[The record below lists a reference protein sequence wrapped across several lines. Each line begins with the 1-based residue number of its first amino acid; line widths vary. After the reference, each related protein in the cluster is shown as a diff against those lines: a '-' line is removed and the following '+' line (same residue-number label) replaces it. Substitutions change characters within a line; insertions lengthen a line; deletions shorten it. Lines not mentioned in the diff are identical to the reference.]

1 MNLPI
6 TYIKNPSGGAAI
18 AVRATAADVRAASPS
33 AEIVPNSRELDAA
46 RRRGWLG
53 REWTVNW
60 RGDLVELLP
69 EMPRLRDCKCGCDG
83 NYTDHS
89 MRAGESGRPSSV
101 IVR

>member
-1 MNLPI
+1 MGLPI

-18 AVRATAADVRAASPS
+18 AVRATAADVLAASPS
-33 AEIVPNSRELDAA
+33 AQLVPNSRELDAA

-60 RGDLVELLP
+60 RGELVELLP
-69 EMPRLRDCKCGCDG
+69 ESPRLSDCACGCNG
-83 NYTDHS
+83 NYTEHS

-101 IVR
+101 IVL